1 MRDDGQ
7 VWCDPGKRLV
17 LRREVM
23 KVPDRSLRSP
33 ALRKEPLPGG
43 DLSLGL
49 SIVERREEPVGRS
62 HTILERRMQWDLG
75 GHRVVAPRER
85 LQRRCEVGCRDVEP
99 GKERGCVG
107 DRTRLAERPCEEPN
121 GPAFAVEGRGEI
133 AGDLR
138 RPAARVEE
146 QPHRYR
152 LSHGLGSISRASSA
166 CDAVAD
172 LAASRT
178 GGG

>member
-1 MRDDGQ
+1 MRSFCCASCLIVSSRPSESDERSI
-7 VWCDPGKRLV
+7 PG
-17 LRREVM
+17 
-23 KVPDRSLRSP
+23 P

-49 SIVERREEPVGRS
+49 SIVERCEEPVGRS

-85 LQRRCEVGCRDVEP
+85 LQRRSEVGCRDVEP

-121 GPAFAVEGRGEI
+121 GPAFAVERRGEI

-138 RPAARVEE
+138 RPAARIEE

-152 LSHGLGSISRASSA
+152 LSHGLGSISRAPSA
-166 CDAVAD
+166 CEAVAD